1 MDLIGFVIHLER
13 AEDRRAQADA
23 LVARLPDTTLLPAV
37 DGAALAPEL
46 RARAFQPGLLNPRYP
61 FELRPGEI
69 GCFLSHR
76 AAWSRLV
83 ASEAESALII
93 EDDMALE
100 AGFADALTLAR
111 RHVAQL
117 GYIQFQTR
125 PVTAAEIDRQGEA
138 VLMQPLLT
146 PLRTSAQ
153 LVSRR
158 AAERLLSLTEPFDR
172 PVDTFLQMHWHTGLR
187 LGVISPSGVTDR
199 AEVVGGSTIGA
210 KKSLV
215 ERFAREWHRA
225 RYRAAVRRLSR
236 S

>member
-1 MDLIGFVIHLER
+1 
-13 AEDRRAQADA
+13 
-23 LVARLPDTTLLPAV
+23 
-37 DGAALAPEL
+37 
-46 RARAFQPGLLNPRYP
+46 
-61 FELRPGEI
+61 
-69 GCFLSHR
+69 
-76 AAWSRLV
+76 
-83 ASEAESALII
+83 
-93 EDDMALE
+93 
-100 AGFADALTLAR
+100 
-111 RHVAQL
+111 
-117 GYIQFQTR
+117 
-125 PVTAAEIDRQGEA
+125 
-138 VLMQPLLT
+138 MQPFLT